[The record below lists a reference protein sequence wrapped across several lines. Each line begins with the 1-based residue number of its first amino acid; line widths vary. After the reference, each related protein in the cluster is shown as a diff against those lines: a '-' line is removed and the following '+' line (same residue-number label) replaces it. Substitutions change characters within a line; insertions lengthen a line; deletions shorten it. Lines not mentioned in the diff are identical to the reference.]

1 MSARMNGV
9 RCLAKKKGDGVVSL
23 YGFNFGS
30 ADANPSVRLGD
41 TTCQV
46 HSYGLHSYD
55 LHGYGLYSYGL
66 HGYGLYSH
74 GLADANPS
82 VRLGDTTCRAQ
93 HLATYAWG
101 MYADMRIEIY
111 Y

>member
-1 MSARMNGV
+1 MSR
-9 RCLAKKKGDGVVSL
+9 KKKGDGVVSL

-30 ADANPSVRLGD
+30 
-41 TTCQV
+41 
-46 HSYGLHSYD
+46 
-55 LHGYGLYSYGL
+55 
-66 HGYGLYSH
+66 
-74 GLADANPS
+74 ADANPS